1 MKKNMIKLIGLAC
14 VAALS
19 LALAACAPTAPAT
32 DGDAS
37 SDKGVQM
44 AETGDGMYES
54 DEACMSC
61 HGGTYE
67 AVAALT
73 ADYGASN
80 PHDSLHGGSN
90 SCVNCHAKDK
100 EVTDNQC
107 TKCHSWP
114 HNPEQGLGA

>member
-1 MKKNMIKLIGLAC
+1 MKKNLIKLAGLAC
-14 VAALS
+14 VVALCG
-19 LALAACAPTAPAT
+19 ALAACAPAAPAA
-32 DGDAS
+32 DDAAEGDHTELSA
-37 SDKGVQM
+37 
-44 AETGDGMYES
+44 TGDGMYES

-73 ADYGASN
+73 ADYGLSN
-80 PHDSLHGGSN
+80 PHDSIHGGSN